1 MFDSH
6 SHENET
12 RAGSTETSDVEF
24 KHILF
29 ANINDNFLYGDG
41 DMPRYSSDTNQNRSH
56 LKTKSKKT
64 SKIKEMGTNIAR
76 LQSDY

>member
-29 ANINDNFLYGDG
+29 AHVNDNFLHGDG
-41 DMPRYSSDTNQNRSH
+41 DMSRYSSDTNQNPSH

-64 SKIKEMGTNIAR
+64 SKINEMGTNIAR
-76 LQSDY
+76 LQFDY